1 MDNRNYS
8 TIYRIMHW
16 AIAIILLLIL
26 FTIFL
31 RLTWLNRENVA
42 NIIKANLPAD
52 KTLTAKEVMTIARQ
66 IRKPMWDWHIYLGYI
81 MTGLYIIRISL
92 PFFGQMKYSNPLR
105 KELSGKVKFQFWVY
119 IVFYLCLATSLF
131 TGLMIEFGPESLEK
145 PMEEIHVLSI
155 YYLVTF
161 LILHIGGV
169 LLAEFTSD
177 RGIVSRIVSGKKTN
191 N

>member
-1 MDNRNYS
+1 MENKSYS

-16 AIAIILLLIL
+16 AIAFTLLFIL

-31 RLTWLNRENVA
+31 RLTWLNRETVA

-52 KTLTAKEVMTIARQ
+52 KTLSDKEIMTI
-66 IRKPMWDWHIYLGYI
+66 
-81 MTGLYIIRISL
+81 
-92 PFFGQMKYSNPLR
+92 GQMKYSSPFK
-105 KELSGKVKFQFWVY
+105 KELSTKVKFQFWVY
-119 IVFYLCLATSLF
+119 IIFYICVAASLF
-131 TGLMIEFGPESLEK
+131 TGLMIEFGPESLK
-145 PMEEIHVLSI
+145 DQMEEIHVLSI
-155 YYLVTF
+155 YYLITF

-177 RGIVSRIVSGKKTN
+177 KGIVSRIVSGKKN

>member
-1 MDNRNYS
+1 MENRNYS
-8 TIYRIMHW
+8 LIYRIMHW
-16 AIAIILLLIL
+16 AIAITMLLIL

-31 RLTWLNRENVA
+31 RLTWMNRDNMA
-42 NIIKANLPAD
+42 NIIKNYLSTTD
-52 KTLTAKEVMTIARQ
+52 KTLSEKEIMTLARQ
-66 IRKPMWDWHIYLGYI
+66 IRKPMWDWHIYLGYV
-81 MTGLYIIRISL
+81 MTGLYILRISL
-92 PFFGQMKYSNPLR
+92 PFLGQMKYSNPLR
-105 KELSGKVKFQFWVY
+105 KELSGKAKFQFWVY

-177 RGIVSRIVSGKKTN
+177 KGILSRIVSGEKKK
-191 N
+191 

>member
-1 MDNRNYS
+1 MENRNYS
-8 TIYRIMHW
+8 LIYRIMHW
-16 AIAIILLLIL
+16 AIAITMLLIL

-31 RLTWLNRENVA
+31 RLTWMNRDNMA
-42 NIIKANLPAD
+42 NIIKNYLSTTD
-52 KTLTAKEVMTIARQ
+52 KTLSEKEIMTLARQ
-66 IRKPMWDWHIYLGYI
+66 IRKPMWDWHIYLGYVL
-81 MTGLYIIRISL
+81 TGLYIIRISL

-105 KELSGKVKFQFWVY
+105 KELSGKLKFQFWVY

-177 RGIVSRIVSGKKTN
+177 KGILSRIVSGEKKK
-191 N
+191 